1 VLVHAAVIGA
11 PRKRIAAALEA
22 AVEALRSDRVR
33 TRSAIVALGIAMAI
47 VVCLTTLVERSRA
60 ATIRS
65 LERAGLTN
73 VYLVN
78 RPAQEA
84 HDGSPG
90 RLTFADVERARGLLP
105 VRSAVAIRIQHKTIE
120 ANGKPFTAPVYA
132 FSGPL
137 AETFGARC
145 RAGRFLGDLDVD
157 RKLPYCLVG
166 SDVKSLARWT
176 GTVGQILSIGGRS
189 YQIVGELAES
199 AGENASV
206 GDIPSVEWN
215 RAIVVPL
222 GTEPEAARETD
233 QRYPIDVAVLR
244 FATVARANAGA
255 DLLQRALRSRPGREE
270 AMRVASPIQTL
281 RQYKQTRQT
290 FDRLIWLVC
299 LLTAASAVF
308 GISNQLSASV
318 IARTREIGVRRAVGA
333 RSIDIVLQ
341 FQAEGLLLGILGGGA
356 GLFVGWIVS
365 LVAMDRAG
373 GWSLSLLSFS
383 ALALGCV
390 VLGILTGIRPSIR
403 ASRID
408 PAAAL
413 REG

>member
-1 VLVHAAVIGA
+1 MIAASRQRV
-11 PRKRIAAALEA
+11 AAALEA
-22 AVEALRSDRVR
+22 AVEALKSDRVR

-78 RPAQEA
+78 RPMQEP
-84 HDGSPG
+84 SPG

-105 VRSAVAIRIQHKTIE
+105 FRSAVAIRIQRRTVE
-120 ANGKPFTAPVYA
+120 ANGKPFAAPVYA

-137 AETFGARC
+137 AQTFGARC
-145 RAGRFLGDLDVD
+145 RAGRFLGDLDVE

-166 SDVKSLARWT
+166 SEVKALARWT
-176 GTVGQILSIGGRS
+176 GTVGQILNIGGRS

-206 GDIPSVEWN
+206 GDVPSVEWN

-222 GTEPEAARETD
+222 GTEPEPARETD

-244 FATVARANAGA
+244 FATIAKASEAA
-255 DLLQRALRSRPGREE
+255 DLLQRTLRSRPGREE
-270 AMRVASPIQTL
+270 GVRVASPIQTL

-341 FQAEGLLLGILGGGA
+341 FQVEGLLLGILGGGA
-356 GLFVGWIVS
+356 GLLVGWIVS

-383 ALALGCV
+383 TLALGCV

>member
-1 VLVHAAVIGA
+1 M
-11 PRKRIAAALEA
+11 
-22 AVEALRSDRVR
+22 R
-33 TRSAIVALGIAMAI
+33 TRSAVVALTIAMAI

-73 VYLVN
+73 VYLVQ
-78 RPAQEA
+78 RPAREGRQETA
-84 HDGSPG
+84 G
-90 RLTFADVERARGLLP
+90 RLTVADVERARTLLP
-105 VRSAVAIRIQHKTIE
+105 VRSAVAIRVQRKTVE
-120 ANGKPFTAPVYA
+120 ADGKALSAAVYA

-145 RAGRFLGDLDVD
+145 RAGRFLGDLDVE

-166 SDVKSLARWT
+166 RDVKAVAGWT
-176 GTVGQILSIGGRS
+176 GTVGRILTIGGRDGRS
-189 YQIVGELAES
+189 FEVVGELAES
-199 AGENASV
+199 EGESASV
-206 GDIPSVEWN
+206 GDIPAIEWN
-215 RAIVVPL
+215 RSILVPL
-222 GTEPEAARETD
+222 GAEPEAAREAD
-233 QRYPIDVAVLR
+233 ARYPIDVAVLR
-244 FATVARANAGA
+244 LPTIAEAGA
-255 DLLQRALRSRPGREE
+255 AAELLGRSLEGRRDEASREE
-270 AMRVASPIQTL
+270 AIRIASPIQTL
-281 RQYKQTRQT
+281 RQYKQTRRT

-318 IARTREIGVRRAVGA
+318 IARTKEIGVRRAVGA

-341 FQAEGLLLGILGGGA
+341 FQAEGLLLGIAGGGA
-356 GLFVGWIVS
+356 GLLVGWLVS
-365 LVAMDRAG
+365 LVGMDRAG
-373 GWSLSLLSFS
+373 GWSLSLVSFS
-383 ALALGCV
+383 TLALGCV
-390 VLGILTGIRPSIR
+390 VAGILTGIRPSIR

>member
-1 VLVHAAVIGA
+1 
-11 PRKRIAAALEA
+11 
-22 AVEALRSDRVR
+22 
-33 TRSAIVALGIAMAI
+33 
-47 VVCLTTLVERSRA
+47 
-60 ATIRS
+60 
-65 LERAGLTN
+65 
-73 VYLVN
+73 
-78 RPAQEA
+78 
-84 HDGSPG
+84 
-90 RLTFADVERARGLLP
+90 
-105 VRSAVAIRIQHKTIE
+105 
-120 ANGKPFTAPVYA
+120 
-132 FSGPL
+132 
-137 AETFGARC
+137 
-145 RAGRFLGDLDVD
+145 
-157 RKLPYCLVG
+157 
-166 SDVKSLARWT
+166 
-176 GTVGQILSIGGRS
+176 
-189 YQIVGELAES
+189 
-199 AGENASV
+199 
-206 GDIPSVEWN
+206 
-215 RAIVVPL
+215 
-222 GTEPEAARETD
+222 
-233 QRYPIDVAVLR
+233 
-244 FATVARANAGA
+244 
-255 DLLQRALRSRPGREE
+255 
-270 AMRVASPIQTL
+270 MRVASPIQTL

-365 LVAMDRAG
+365 LVAMDRTG

-383 ALALGCV
+383 ALAFGCV